1 MPERQRKPDHLLPKR
16 LRKDPTTTSG
26 TPYNPDYNPDGGKYF
41 MVEVLRS
48 EAMRSKIATAMWA
61 QRMENHGMQAAGMK
75 EKIRKG
81 LDEIL
86 DNVIIYLEDS

>member
-1 MPERQRKPDHLLPKR
+1 
-16 LRKDPTTTSG
+16 
-26 TPYNPDYNPDGGKYF
+26 